1 MGSGWV
7 NASTIW
13 FAYIYFKKELKNFLF
28 CLSTIDIPI
37 KRGIKLFF
45 FQIKFT
51 YINTWSIIKLH
62 SLILQVTQN
71 LRGVWVGSGAGQG
84 TSQDWRNGLRG

>member
-45 FQIKFT
+45 FRLNSHIST
-51 YINTWSIIKLH
+51 L
-62 SLILQVTQN
+62 
-71 LRGVWVGSGAGQG
+71 GVSSNC
-84 TSQDWRNGLRG
+84 TH